1 MSFRQFLLLI
11 CGDFYGVKDYSK
23 KEHTYYTSF
32 QKSEKTEVLKR
43 RAMHD
48 TYAEL
53 SSKTTTQWG
62 FAIQEDQ
69 RKKWSLVQEPIFC
82 LGMWLEGTTIT
93 NVLLSFWFL
102 KKQSKI
108 FKMVL
113 NLQRE
118 MKLKK
123 KNNKSHFC
131 Q

>member
-1 MSFRQFLLLI
+1 MAIFMVLKIIQKKSTPITLS
-11 CGDFYGVKDYSK
+11 SK
-23 KEHTYYTSF
+23 KN
-32 QKSEKTEVLKR
+32 EKTEILKR

-69 RKKWSLVQEPIFC
+69 RKKWSLVHEPIFC

-123 KNNKSHFC
+123 KE
-131 Q
+131 